1 MVFDLDIEEHQLVD
15 FTSNSAAGRTLEDV
29 DYWRKASGWFD
40 DDESM
45 KAYNSGVYQSNYNV
59 DDDSSGGSLTL
70 ESLVLRS
77 TTQIFGAIIVV
88 IILAFFLRAITNG
101 LTRRDESDETSGY
114 SEKKRN
120 SRRLSRHRRRSS
132 SRGRSKNKNRSRSRS
147 KSKSKSESNSKTAD
161 SYAIMEDIESKGDY
175 KTDSSGRSKTKSG
188 IEESLV

>member
-15 FTSNSAAGRTLEDV
+15 FTSNSAAGRSLEDV

-101 LTRRDESDETSGY
+101 LTRRDESDATSGY

-132 SRGRSKNKNRSRSRS
+132 SRGRSKNKDRSRSRS
-147 KSKSKSESNSKTAD
+147 KSKSKSKTAD

-175 KTDSSGRSKTKSG
+175 KADSSGTSKTKSG